1 MINFRLVR
9 HLWLFLVV
17 AEELH
22 FGRAAK
28 RLNMSQ
34 PPLTEQIQIL
44 EQSLKVKLFERSR
57 RGTRLTHA
65 GAAILPAV
73 RKFADQLERLEF
85 AVREA
90 VAGQRSML
98 TIGAI
103 STAMVEVLPSLIV
116 KMKAIH
122 PDVTISMREIDSVE
136 AVPLLHAGD
145 IDIAFARLEGELGSG
160 IQTIPLRED
169 CLAVALPR
177 EHPLAGRTRV
187 PLALLAQEDFVMFYR
202 HVSPSY
208 FDSLVSACRN
218 AGFSPRVVHEVSSVA
233 SQIAFVGCGQGVAL
247 IPSGMKKVAHETC
260 VVRPLAKKLS
270 VITTAVAW
278 NQATGNPLVEAAI
291 AAIIPNRG
299 KMPALSITGTGRQHN
314 FVLATGG
321 CL

>member
-9 HLWLFLVV
+9 HLWLFLAV
-17 AEELH
+17 AEEQH

-28 RLNMSQ
+28 RLNMTQ

-57 RGTRLTHA
+57 RGTKLTPA

-73 RKFADQLERLEF
+73 RKFAEQLERLEL

-90 VAGQRSML
+90 AAGQRSVL
-98 TIGAI
+98 TVGAI
-103 STAMVEVLPSLIV
+103 STAMVEVLPSLIA
-116 KMKAIH
+116 KMKVSH
-122 PDVTISMREIDSVE
+122 PDVTISMREIDSVQ
-136 AVPLLHAGD
+136 AVPLLQSGD
-145 IDIAFARLEGELGSG
+145 IDVAFARLEGELGSG
-160 IQTIPLRED
+160 IESLPLRED
-169 CLAVALPR
+169 RLAVALPK
-177 EHPLAGRTRV
+177 EHPLAQRTRV
-187 PLALLAQEDFVMFYR
+187 RLALLAQEDFVMFYR

-247 IPSGMKKVAHETC
+247 IPSAMKKMAHERC
-260 VVRPLAKKLS
+260 VVRPLTEKLS

-278 NQATGNPLVEAAI
+278 NQTRGNPLVEAAI
-291 AAIIPNRG
+291 AAIKN
-299 KMPALSITGTGRQHN
+299 S
-314 FVLATGG
+314 
-321 CL
+321 